1 MKPKSIEQQLESL
14 NIHPDEISDEH
25 TSKAVNL
32 LFQLIE
38 ELYKENEKL
47 KTENQKLRDE
57 INLLKGEQGKP
68 NIPSSKKK
76 QKGDISSENERKKQ
90 EPPKQKRSKA
100 KKHKIKIDR
109 TEICTVDQ
117 TDLPDDAEFKGYQDI
132 VVQGIIIKTDNVEYK
147 KEVYY
152 SASENKTY
160 IGKLPTWVEG
170 EFSPEIKSLVYTMKY
185 VSNMSEKKIHEFLEN
200 FGIHISPATIS
211 RILTKNN
218 ELFDQE
224 KADIV
229 LAGISST
236 RYQQIDDT
244 CGRVRGQNQF
254 VQILCN
260 PYYTAY
266 FTIPHKDRL
275 SILKILQGSE
285 IKNYNFNEDAFTLLE
300 NFRLTK
306 NMIAQIRDMVFGQI
320 LDNEQMEQLLE
331 KIFPDPGKGKNLR
344 KRIME
349 AGAIAA
355 YQQQTDYPV
364 IQILLSDDARQFK
377 LITKWQALCWIHDGR
392 NYKKL
397 HPIVPLHKEKLEKFL
412 DRYWNYYGK
421 LLEYKKNPS
430 SQMAKILSAEFDK
443 LFSTKTK
450 YRALDERIAKTKA
463 NKTQLLLV
471 LKYPELP
478 LHNNDAELGARVQV
492 RKRDVSLHT
501 MTKDGTK
508 ANDTFMTIVQTAK
521 KLGVSSYE
529 YIHDRVS
536 KSFCMLSLSELIE
549 AKKITEINYDTG
561 CYL

>member
-1 MKPKSIEQQLESL
+1 MTPKSIEQKLESL
-14 NIHPDEISDEH
+14 NIDPDDISDEH
-25 TSKAVNL
+25 ISKAINIQ
-32 LFQLIE
+32 FQLIE
-38 ELYKENEKL
+38 ELYIENEKL
-47 KTENQKLRDE
+47 KAENQKLRDE

-68 NIPSSKKK
+68 DIPSSKKK
-76 QKGDISSENERKKQ
+76 QKGNISSENERKKQ
-90 EPPKQKRSKA
+90 EPPTKKRNKA
-100 KKHKIKIDR
+100 KKHKIEINR
-109 TEICTVDQ
+109 TEICRVDQ
-117 TDLPDDAEFKGYQDI
+117 TDLPDDAVFKGYRPV
-132 VVQGIIIKTDNVEYK
+132 VVQGILIKTDNVEYK
-147 KEVYY
+147 KEIYY
-152 SASENKTY
+152 SPSQNKTY
-160 IGKLPTWVEG
+160 VGKLPIGVEG
-170 EFSPEIKSLVYTMKY
+170 EFSPEIKSLVYTMKH
-185 VSNMSEKKIHEFLEN
+185 VSNMSESKILEFLEN
-200 FGIHISPATIS
+200 IGIHISSATIS

-224 KADIV
+224 KDDIV

-244 CGRVRGQNQF
+244 CGRVNGQNHF

-260 PYYTAY
+260 PFYTAY

-285 IKNYNFNEDAFTLLE
+285 IKNYNFNEEAFTLLE
-300 NFRLTK
+300 NFKLNK

-331 KIFPDPGKGKNLR
+331 KILPDPGKGKNLR

-364 IQILLSDDARQFK
+364 IPILLSDDARQFK
-377 LITKWQALCWIHDGR
+377 LITKWQALCWVHDGR
-392 NYKKL
+392 NYKSL

-430 SQMAKILSAEFDK
+430 SQMAEILSAEFDK
-443 LFSTKTK
+443 LFSSKTK
-450 YRALDERIAKTKA
+450 YQALDERIAKTKA
-463 NKTQLLLV
+463 NKAQLLLV
-471 LKYPELP
+471 LEYPELP
-478 LHNNDAELGARVQV
+478 LHNNDAELGARAQV
-492 RKRDVSLHT
+492 RKRDISLHT

-521 KLGVSSYE
+521 KLGVSSYK

-536 KSFCMLSLSELIE
+536 KSFCMPSLSALIE
-549 AKKITEINYDTG
+549 EKKIEEINIDAG
-561 CYL
+561 

>member
-14 NIHPDEISDEH
+14 KIHPDEIPDEDISD
-25 TSKAVNL
+25 AINL

-38 ELYKENEKL
+38 ELHIDNEML

-57 INLLKGEQGKP
+57 NNLLKGEQGKP

-100 KKHKIKIDR
+100 KKHKIQIDR

-117 TDLPDDAEFKGYQDI
+117 TDLPDDLEFKGYQNV
-132 VVQGIIIKTDNVEYK
+132 VVQGIIIKTDNVEYQ
-147 KEVYY
+147 KEVFY
-152 SASENKTY
+152 SPSLNKTY
-160 IGKLPTWVEG
+160 IGKLPVGVEG
-170 EFSPEIKSLVYTMKY
+170 EFNPEIKSLVYTTKH
-185 VSNMSEKKIHEFLEN
+185 VSNMSESKIYEFLEN
-200 FGIHISPATIS
+200 FGIHISPSTIS

-224 KADIV
+224 KDDIV

-236 RYQQIDDT
+236 IYQQIDDT
-244 CGRVRGQNQF
+244 SGRVKGQNHF

-260 PYYTAY
+260 PFYTAY

-275 SILKILQGSE
+275 SILKILLGGK

-300 NFRLTK
+300 YFRLTK
-306 NMIAQIRDMVFGQI
+306 KMIDKIRDMVFGQI
-320 LDNEQMEQLLE
+320 LDNEQMEQLLQ
-331 KIFPDPGKGKNLR
+331 KIFPDPDKGKNLR

-364 IQILLSDDARQFK
+364 IQILLSDDAPQFK
-377 LITKWQALCWIHDGR
+377 LLTKEQVLCWIHDGR
-392 NYKKL
+392 HYKML
-397 HPIVPLHKEKLEKFL
+397 HPIVPLYKEKRETFL

-430 SQMAKILSAEFDK
+430 SQMAEILSAEFDK

-450 YRALDERIAKTKA
+450 YQALDERIAKTKA
-463 NKTQLLLV
+463 KKAQLLLV

-478 LHNNDAELGARVQV
+478 LHNNDAELGARAQV

-521 KLGVSSYE
+521 KLGVNPYK

-536 KSFCMLSLSELIE
+536 KNFCMPSLSKLIE
-549 AKKITEINYDTG
+549 AKKIAG
-561 CYL
+561 VPS

>member
-1 MKPKSIEQQLESL
+1 MKPKSIEQQLESVK
-14 NIHPDEISDEH
+14 IHPDEIPDEDI
-25 TSKAVNL
+25 SEAFNL
-32 LFQLIE
+32 LFQLVE
-38 ELYKENEKL
+38 ETYIENEKL

-100 KKHKIKIDR
+100 KKYKIKIDR

-185 VSNMSEKKIHEFLEN
+185 VSNMSEKKIHEFLKN

-285 IKNYNFNEDAFTLLE
+285 IKNYNFNEEAFTLLE
-300 NFRLTK
+300 YFRLTK

-355 YQQQTDYPV
+355 YQQQTNYPV

-377 LITKWQALCWIHDGR
+377 LITKWQALCWVHDGR

-421 LLEYKKNPS
+421 LLEYKENPS
-430 SQMAKILSAEFDK
+430 SQMAEILSAEFDK

-463 NKTQLLLV
+463 KKAQLLLV

-478 LHNNDAELGARVQV
+478 LHNNDAELGARAQV

-536 KSFCMLSLSELIE
+536 KSFCMPSLSELIE
-549 AKKITEINYDTG
+549 AKKIVEINIDAG
-561 CYL
+561 

>member
-1 MKPKSIEQQLESL
+1 MKPKSIEQQLESV
-14 NIHPDEISDEH
+14 NINPDEILDEDI
-25 TSKAVNL
+25 SNAINL
-32 LFQLIE
+32 LFQLVE
-38 ELYKENEKL
+38 ESHVEIEKL

-68 NIPSSKKK
+68 DIPSSKKK
-76 QKGDISSENERKKQ
+76 PKGDISSENERKKQ
-90 EPPKQKRSKA
+90 EPPKPKKSKT
-100 KKHKIKIDR
+100 KKDKIKIDR
-109 TEICTVDQ
+109 TEICRVNKA
-117 TDLPDDAEFKGYQDI
+117 DLPDDAEFKGYQDL

-152 SASENKTY
+152 SDSEKKTY
-160 IGKLPTWVEG
+160 IGKLPIWVEG
-170 EFSPEIKSLVYTMKY
+170 EFSPEIKSLVYTMKH
-185 VSNMSEKKIHEFLEN
+185 VSNMSEKNIHKFLEN
-200 FGIHISPATIS
+200 IGIYISPATIS

-224 KADIV
+224 KDNIV

-236 RYQQIDDT
+236 IYQQIDDT
-244 CGRVRGQNQF
+244 SGRVKGQNQF

-275 SILKILQGSE
+275 SILEILQGGK
-285 IKNYNFNEDAFTLLE
+285 IKNYNFNEEAFALLE
-300 NFRLTK
+300 IFRLSK
-306 NMIAQIRDMVFGQI
+306 NMIAKVRDMVFGQV

-331 KIFPDPGKGKNLR
+331 KIFPDPSKGKNLR

-355 YQQQTDYPV
+355 YHQQTDYPI

-377 LITKWQALCWIHDGR
+377 LLTWAHALCWVHDGR
-392 NYKKL
+392 NYKRL
-397 HPIVPLHKEKLEKFL
+397 NPIVPLHKEKLEKFL

-430 SQMAKILSAEFDK
+430 TQMAEILSAEFDK

-450 YRALDERIAKTKA
+450 YRALDERIAITKA
-463 NKTQLLLV
+463 KKAQLLLV

-478 LHNNDAELGARVQV
+478 LHNNDAELGARAQV

-536 KSFCMLSLSELIE
+536 KSFCMPSLSELIE
-549 AKKITEINYDTG
+549 AKKNTEINYDAG
-561 CYL
+561 

>member
-14 NIHPDEISDEH
+14 KIHPDEIPDEDISNVI
-25 TSKAVNL
+25 TL
-32 LFQLIE
+32 LFQLVEESYIE
-38 ELYKENEKL
+38 NQKL

-68 NIPSSKKK
+68 DIPSSKKK

-90 EPPKQKRSKA
+90 EPPKPKKSKT
-100 KKHKIKIDR
+100 KKDKIKIDR
-109 TEICTVDQ
+109 TEICRVNQ
-117 TDLPDDAEFKGYQDI
+117 ADLPDDAEFKGYQDL

-152 SASENKTY
+152 SASESKTY
-160 IGKLPTWVEG
+160 IGKLPIWVEG
-170 EFSPEIKSLVYTMKY
+170 EFSPEIKSLVYTMKH

-200 FGIHISPATIS
+200 FGIYISPATIS

-224 KADIV
+224 KADVV

-260 PYYTAY
+260 PFYTAY

-275 SILKILQGSE
+275 SILKLLQGGK
-285 IKNYNFNEDAFTLLE
+285 IKNYNFNEEAFTLLE
-300 NFRLTK
+300 YFRLTK

-331 KIFPDPGKGKNLR
+331 KIFPDPDKGKNLR

-349 AGAIAA
+349 AGAIIA

-377 LITKWQALCWIHDGR
+377 LITKWQALCWVHDGR

-430 SQMAKILSAEFDK
+430 TQMAKILSAEYDK

-450 YRALDERIAKTKA
+450 YRALDERIAITKA
-463 NKTQLLLV
+463 KKAQLLLV

-478 LHNNDAELGARVQV
+478 LHNNDAELGARAQV

-521 KLGVSSYE
+521 KLGVSPYE

-536 KSFCMLSLSELIE
+536 KSFCMPSLSELIE
-549 AKKITEINYDTG
+549 AKKIAEINYDAG
-561 CYL
+561 

>member
-1 MKPKSIEQQLESL
+1 MKPKSIEQQLESV
-14 NIHPDEISDEH
+14 NVNPDEIPDENISD
-25 TSKAVNL
+25 TINL

-38 ELYKENEKL
+38 ELHINNEKL

-90 EPPKQKRSKA
+90 EPPKPKKSKS

-109 TEICTVDQ
+109 TEICTVDL
-117 TDLPDDAEFKGYQDI
+117 TDLPDDVEFKGYQTV
-132 VVQGIIIKTDNVEYK
+132 VVQGIIIKTDNVEYQ

-152 SASENKTY
+152 SSFLNKTY
-160 IGKLPTWVEG
+160 IGKLPIGVKG
-170 EFSPEIKSLVYTMKY
+170 EFNPEIKSLVYTTKH
-185 VSNMSEKKIHEFLEN
+185 VSNMSESKIHEFLEN
-200 FGIHISPATIS
+200 FGIFISPATIS

-224 KADIV
+224 KDDIV

-236 RYQQIDDT
+236 IYQQIDDT
-244 CGRVRGQNQF
+244 SGRVKGQNHF

-260 PYYTAY
+260 PFYTAY

-275 SILKILQGSE
+275 SILKIFRGGK
-285 IKNYNFNEDAFTLLE
+285 IKNYKFNEDAFTLLE
-300 NFRLTK
+300 KFRLTK
-306 NMIAQIRDMVFGQI
+306 NMIAKIRDMVFGQI

-331 KIFPDPGKGKNLR
+331 NIFPDPSKGKNLR

-355 YQQQTDYPV
+355 YQQQTDDPV
-364 IQILLSDDARQFK
+364 IQILLSDDAPQFK
-377 LITKWQALCWIHDGR
+377 LITKWQALCWVHDGR

-397 HPIVPLHKEKLEKFL
+397 LPIVPLHKEKLEKFL
-412 DRYWNYYGK
+412 DQYWNYYGK

-430 SQMAKILSAEFDK
+430 SQMAEKLSAEFDK
-443 LFSTKTK
+443 LFSTRTK
-450 YRALDERIAKTKA
+450 YQALDERIAKTKA
-463 NKTQLLLV
+463 KKAQLLLV

-478 LHNNDAELGARVQV
+478 LHNNDAELGARAQV

-536 KSFCMLSLSELIE
+536 KSFCMPSLSELIE
-549 AKKITEINYDTG
+549 AEGKKIVEINYDAG
-561 CYL
+561 

>member
-1 MKPKSIEQQLESL
+1 MKPKSIEQQLETL
-14 NIHPDEISDEH
+14 NIHPDEIPDEDI
-25 TSKAVNL
+25 SNDINL

-38 ELYKENEKL
+38 ELHMDNEKL
-47 KTENQKLRDE
+47 KSENQKLRDE
-57 INLLKGEQGKP
+57 NNLLKGEQGKP

-90 EPPKQKRSKA
+90 EPPKPKKSKS

-109 TEICTVDQ
+109 TEICTVDL
-117 TDLPDDAEFKGYQDI
+117 TDLPDDLEFKGYQNV

-152 SASENKTY
+152 SRSLHKTY
-160 IGKLPTWVEG
+160 IGKLPITVKG
-170 EFSPEIKSLVYTMKY
+170 EFNPEIKSLVYTLKH
-185 VSNMSEKKIHEFLEN
+185 VSNMSESKIHEFLEN
-200 FGIHISPATIS
+200 FGIFISPATIS

-224 KADIV
+224 KDDIV

-236 RYQQIDDT
+236 IYQQIDDT
-244 CGRVRGQNQF
+244 SGRVNGQNHF

-260 PYYTAY
+260 PFYTAY
-266 FTIPHKDRL
+266 FTMPHKDRL
-275 SILKILQGSE
+275 SILKIFLGGN

-300 NFRLTK
+300 KFRLTK
-306 NMIAQIRDMVFGQI
+306 NMIAKIRDMVFGQI

-331 KIFPDPGKGKNLR
+331 KIFPDPSKGKNIR

-364 IQILLSDDARQFK
+364 IQILLSDDAPQFK
-377 LITKWQALCWIHDGR
+377 LITKWQALCWVHDGR

-397 HPIVPLHKEKLEKFL
+397 LPIVPLHKEKLEKFL

-430 SQMAKILSAEFDK
+430 SQIAEILSAEFDK
-443 LFSTKTK
+443 LFSTRTK
-450 YRALDERIAKTKA
+450 YQALDERIAKTKA
-463 NKTQLLLV
+463 KKAQLLLV

-478 LHNNDAELGARVQV
+478 LHNNDAELGARAQV

-521 KLGVSSYE
+521 KLGVRSYE

-536 KSFCMLSLSELIE
+536 KSFCMPSLSELIE
-549 AKKITEINYDTG
+549 AEAKKVAEINYDAG
-561 CYL
+561 

>member
-1 MKPKSIEQQLESL
+1 MNPKSIEQQLESL
-14 NIHPDEISDEH
+14 KIHPDKILDEDISNAI
-25 TSKAVNL
+25 TL
-32 LFQLIE
+32 LFQLVE
-38 ELYKENEKL
+38 ESYIENEKL
-47 KTENQKLRDE
+47 KTEIQKLRDE

-68 NIPSSKKK
+68 DIPSSKKK

-185 VSNMSEKKIHEFLEN
+185 VSNMSEKKIHEFLKN

-285 IKNYNFNEDAFTLLE
+285 IKNYNFNEEAFTLLE
-300 NFRLTK
+300 KFRLTK

-355 YQQQTDYPV
+355 YQQQTDYPI

-377 LITKWQALCWIHDGR
+377 LITKWQALCWVHDGR

-478 LHNNDAELGARVQV
+478 LHNNDAELGARAQV

-536 KSFCMLSLSELIE
+536 KSFCMPSLSELIE
-549 AKKITEINYDTG
+549 AKKIVEINIDAG
-561 CYL
+561 

>member
-1 MKPKSIEQQLESL
+1 MTQKSIEQKLKSL
-14 NIHPDEISDEH
+14 NIYPDDISDEH
-25 TSKAVNL
+25 ISKAINL

-38 ELYKENEKL
+38 ELYIENEKL
-47 KTENQKLRDE
+47 KAENQKLRDE
-57 INLLKGEQGKP
+57 NNLLKGEQGKP
-68 NIPSSKKK
+68 DIPSSKKK
-76 QKGDISSENERKKQ
+76 QKGDISSENERNKQ

-100 KKHKIKIDR
+100 KKHKIEIDR
-109 TEICTVDQ
+109 TEICTVNQ
-117 TDLPDDAEFKGYQDI
+117 TDLPADAKFKGYKSV
-132 VVQGIIIKTDNVEYK
+132 VVQGISIKTDNVEYK

-152 SASENKTY
+152 SPSQNKTY
-160 IGKLPTWVEG
+160 IGKLPIGVEG
-170 EFSPEIKSLVYTMKY
+170 EFSPEIKSLVYTMKH
-185 VSNMSEKKIHEFLEN
+185 VSNMSESKIHEFLEN

-224 KADIV
+224 KDDIV

-244 CGRVRGQNQF
+244 CGRVNGQNHF

-260 PYYTAY
+260 PFYTAY

-275 SILKILQGSE
+275 SILKIFQGGE
-285 IKNYNFNEDAFTLLE
+285 IENYNFNEEAFTLLE

-320 LDNEQMEQLLE
+320 LDNKQMEQLLE
-331 KIFPDPGKGKNLR
+331 KLLPDSGKGKNLR

-377 LITKWQALCWIHDGR
+377 LITKWQALCWVHDGR
-392 NYKKL
+392 NYKSL

-430 SQMAKILSAEFDK
+430 SQMAEILSAEFDK
-443 LFSTKTK
+443 LFSTRTK

-478 LHNNDAELGARVQV
+478 LHNNDAELGARAQV

-536 KSFCMLSLSELIE
+536 KSFCMPSLSELIE
-549 AKKITEINYDTG
+549 AKKIAKINFDAG
-561 CYL
+561 

>member
-1 MKPKSIEQQLESL
+1 MKQKSIEQQLESIK
-14 NIHPDEISDEH
+14 IHPDEIPDEDVSD
-25 TSKAVNL
+25 AINL
-32 LFQLIE
+32 LFQLVE
-38 ELYKENEKL
+38 ESYIENEKL
-47 KTENQKLRDE
+47 KIENQKLRDE

-68 NIPSSKKK
+68 DISPSKKK
-76 QKGDISSENERKKQ
+76 QKRDVSSETERKKQ
-90 EPPKQKRSKA
+90 EPSRQKRSKA

-109 TEICTVDQ
+109 TEICTVDL
-117 TDLPDDAEFKGYQDI
+117 TDLPDDIEFKGYQNL

-152 SASENKTY
+152 SPSQNKTY
-160 IGKLPTWVEG
+160 IGELPIWVEG
-170 EFSPEIKSLVYTMKY
+170 EFNPEIKSLVYTMKD
-185 VSNMSEKKIHEFLEN
+185 VSNMSEPTIHEFLRN
-200 FGIHISPATIS
+200 FGIHILPATIS

-218 ELFDQE
+218 EIFDQE
-224 KADIV
+224 KDDIV

-244 CGRVRGQNQF
+244 CGRVRGQNHF

-260 PYYTAY
+260 PFYTAY
-266 FTIPHKDRL
+266 FTIPHKDCL

-285 IKNYNFNEDAFTLLE
+285 IKNYNFNEEAFTLLE
-300 NFRLTK
+300 YFRLSK

-320 LDNEQMEQLLE
+320 LDNKQMEQLLE
-331 KIFPDPGKGKNLR
+331 KIFPDPDKGKNLR

-349 AGAIAA
+349 AGAIVA

-364 IQILLSDDARQFK
+364 IQILLSDDAPQFK
-377 LITKWQALCWIHDGR
+377 LITKWQALCWVHDGR

-430 SQMAKILSAEFDK
+430 SQMAKILSAEYDK

-463 NKTQLLLV
+463 KKAQLLLV

-478 LHNNDAELGARVQV
+478 LHNNDAELGARAQV

-536 KSFCMLSLSELIE
+536 KSYCMPSLSELIE
-549 AKKITEINYDTG
+549 AKKIAEINIDAG
-561 CYL
+561 

>member
-1 MKPKSIEQQLESL
+1 MNPKSIEPQLESL
-14 NIHPDEISDEH
+14 KIHPDKIPDKDISNAI
-25 TSKAVNL
+25 TL
-32 LFQLIE
+32 LFQLVE
-38 ELYKENEKL
+38 ESYIENEKL

-68 NIPSSKKK
+68 DFPSSKKK

-109 TEICTVDQ
+109 TEICRVNQ

-170 EFSPEIKSLVYTMKY
+170 EFSPEIKSLVYTTKH
-185 VSNMSEKKIHEFLEN
+185 VSNMSESKIHEFLEN
-200 FGIHISPATIS
+200 FGIYISPATIS

-285 IKNYNFNEDAFTLLE
+285 IKNYNFNEEAFTLLE
-300 NFRLTK
+300 YFRLTK

-320 LDNEQMEQLLE
+320 LDNEQIEQLLD
-331 KIFPDPGKGKNLR
+331 KIFPNPGKGKNLR

-377 LITKWQALCWIHDGR
+377 LITKWQALCWVHDGR

-421 LLEYKKNPS
+421 LLEYKINPS
-430 SQMAKILSAEFDK
+430 SQMAEILSAEFDR
-443 LFSTKTK
+443 LFATKTK
-450 YRALDERIAKTKA
+450 YRSLDERIAITKA
-463 NKTQLLLV
+463 KKAQLLLV

-478 LHNNDAELGARVQV
+478 LHNNDAELGARAQV

-536 KSFCMLSLSELIE
+536 KSFCMPSLSELIE
-549 AKKITEINYDTG
+549 AKKIAEINIDTG
-561 CYL
+561 

>member
-1 MKPKSIEQQLESL
+1 MKPKSIEQQLESVK
-14 NIHPDEISDEH
+14 IHPDEIPDEDI
-25 TSKAVNL
+25 SEAFNL
-32 LFQLIE
+32 LFQLVE
-38 ELYKENEKL
+38 ETYIENEKL
-47 KTENQKLRDE
+47 KSENQKLRDE

-76 QKGDISSENERKKQ
+76 QKGDISSENERQKQ

-285 IKNYNFNEDAFTLLE
+285 IKNYNFNEEAFTLLE
-300 NFRLTK
+300 YFRLTK

-355 YQQQTDYPV
+355 YQQQTNYPV

-377 LITKWQALCWIHDGR
+377 LITKWQALCWVHDGR

-536 KSFCMLSLSELIE
+536 KSFCMPSFSELIE
-549 AKKITEINYDTG
+549 AKKIVEINIDAG
-561 CYL
+561 

>member
-14 NIHPDEISDEH
+14 NIHPDEIPDEDISD
-25 TSKAVNL
+25 AINL

-38 ELYKENEKL
+38 ELHLDNEKL

-68 NIPSSKKK
+68 DIPSSKKK
-76 QKGDISSENERKKQ
+76 QDGDISSEKERKKQ
-90 EPPKQKRSKA
+90 EPPKQKKSKS

-109 TEICTVDQ
+109 TEICTVDL
-117 TDLPDDAEFKGYQDI
+117 TGLPDDLEFKGYQNV
-132 VVQGIIIKTDNVEYK
+132 VVQGIIIKTDNVEYQ

-152 SASENKTY
+152 SRSQKKTY
-160 IGKLPTWVEG
+160 IGKLPIEVKG
-170 EFSPEIKSLVYTMKY
+170 EFNAEIKSLVYTTKH
-185 VSNMSEKKIHEFLEN
+185 VSNMSESKIHEFLEN

-236 RYQQIDDT
+236 GYQQIDDT
-244 CGRVRGQNQF
+244 SGRVKGQNHF

-260 PYYTAY
+260 PFYTAY
-266 FTIPHKDRL
+266 FTMPHKDRL
-275 SILKILQGSE
+275 SILKIFLGGK

-300 NFRLTK
+300 KFRLTK
-306 NMIAQIRDMVFGQI
+306 NMIAKIRDMVSGQI

-364 IQILLSDDARQFK
+364 IQILLSDDAPQFK
-377 LITKWQALCWIHDGR
+377 LITKWQALCWVHDGR

-397 HPIVPLHKEKLEKFL
+397 QPIVPLHKEKLEKFL

-421 LLEYKKNPS
+421 LLEYKINPT
-430 SQMAKILSAEFDK
+430 SQMAELLSAEFDK
-443 LFSTKTK
+443 LFSTRTK
-450 YRALDERIAKTKA
+450 YQALDERIAKTKA
-463 NKTQLLLV
+463 KKAQLLLV

-478 LHNNDAELGARVQV
+478 LHNNDAELGARAQV
-492 RKRDVSLHT
+492 RNRDVSLHT

-536 KSFCMLSLSELIE
+536 KSFCMPSLSELIE
-549 AKKITEINYDTG
+549 AEANKIVEINYDAG
-561 CYL
+561 

>member
-25 TSKAVNL
+25 ISNAITL

-38 ELYKENEKL
+38 ELYIENENL
-47 KTENQKLRDE
+47 KTENQKQRDE

-68 NIPSSKKK
+68 DVPSSKKK
-76 QKGDISSENERKKQ
+76 QKGDISSENERQKQ

-100 KKHKIKIDR
+100 KKHKIQIDR
-109 TEICTVDQ
+109 TEICTVNQ
-117 TDLPDDAEFKGYQDI
+117 TGLPDDLEFKGYQRV
-132 VVQGIIIKTDNVEYK
+132 VVQGILIKTDNVEYQ

-152 SASENKTY
+152 SPSQNKTY
-160 IGKLPTWVEG
+160 IGKLPIGVES

-185 VSNMSEKKIHEFLEN
+185 VSNMSESKIHEFLEN

-260 PYYTAY
+260 PFYTAY
-266 FTIPHKDRL
+266 FTTKHKDRL

-285 IKNYNFNEDAFTLLE
+285 IKNYNFNEEAFTLLE
-300 NFRLTK
+300 YFRLTK

-320 LDNEQMEQLLE
+320 LDNKQMEQLLE
-331 KIFPDPGKGKNLR
+331 NIFPDPGKGKNLR

-377 LITKWQALCWIHDGR
+377 LITKWQALCWVHDGR
-392 NYKKL
+392 NYKRL

-430 SQMAKILSAEFDK
+430 SQMAEILSAEFDK

-450 YRALDERIAKTKA
+450 YRALDERIAITKA
-463 NKTQLLLV
+463 KKAQLLLV

-478 LHNNDAELGARVQV
+478 LHNNDAELGARAQV

-536 KSFCMLSLSELIE
+536 KSFCMPSLSELIE
-549 AKKITEINYDTG
+549 AKKIAEINYDAG
-561 CYL
+561 

>member
-1 MKPKSIEQQLESL
+1 MNPKSIKQQLESL
-14 NIHPDEISDEH
+14 KIHPDKIPDEDISNAI
-25 TSKAVNL
+25 TF
-32 LFQLIE
+32 LFQLVE
-38 ELYKENEKL
+38 ESYIENEKL

-109 TEICTVDQ
+109 TEICRVNQ

-170 EFSPEIKSLVYTMKY
+170 EFSPEIKSLVYTTKH
-185 VSNMSEKKIHEFLEN
+185 VSNMSESKIHEFLEN
-200 FGIHISPATIS
+200 FGIYISPATIS

-285 IKNYNFNEDAFTLLE
+285 IKNYNFNEEAFTLLE
-300 NFRLTK
+300 YFRLTK

-320 LDNEQMEQLLE
+320 LDNEQMEQLLD
-331 KIFPDPGKGKNLR
+331 KIFPNPGKGKNSR

-377 LITKWQALCWIHDGR
+377 LITKWQALCWVHDGR
-392 NYKKL
+392 NYKRL

-430 SQMAKILSAEFDK
+430 TQMAEILSAEFDK

-450 YRALDERIAKTKA
+450 YRALDERIAITKA
-463 NKTQLLLV
+463 KKAQLLLV
-471 LKYPELP
+471 FKYPELP
-478 LHNNDAELGARVQV
+478 LHNNDAELGARAQV

-536 KSFCMLSLSELIE
+536 KSFCMPSLSELIE
-549 AKKITEINYDTG
+549 AKKIAEINIDTG
-561 CYL
+561 

>member
-1 MKPKSIEQQLESL
+1 MKPKSIEQQLKSVK
-14 NIHPDEISDEH
+14 IHPDEIPDEDI
-25 TSKAVNL
+25 SEAFNL
-32 LFQLIE
+32 LFQLVE
-38 ELYKENEKL
+38 ETYIENEKL
-47 KTENQKLRDE
+47 KSENQKLRDE

-285 IKNYNFNEDAFTLLE
+285 IKNYNFNEEAFTLLE
-300 NFRLTK
+300 YFRLTK

-355 YQQQTDYPV
+355 YQQQTNYPV

-377 LITKWQALCWIHDGR
+377 LITKWQALCWVHDGR

-536 KSFCMLSLSELIE
+536 KSFCMPSLSELIE
-549 AKKITEINYDTG
+549 AKKIVEINIDAG
-561 CYL
+561 

>member
-1 MKPKSIEQQLESL
+1 
-14 NIHPDEISDEH
+14 
-25 TSKAVNL
+25 
-32 LFQLIE
+32 
-38 ELYKENEKL
+38 
-47 KTENQKLRDE
+47 
-57 INLLKGEQGKP
+57 
-68 NIPSSKKK
+68 IPSSKKK

-185 VSNMSEKKIHEFLEN
+185 VSNMSEKKIHEFLKN

-285 IKNYNFNEDAFTLLE
+285 IKNYNFNEEAFTLLE
-300 NFRLTK
+300 KFRLTK

-355 YQQQTDYPV
+355 YQQQTDYPI

-377 LITKWQALCWIHDGR
+377 LITKWQALCWVHDGR

-478 LHNNDAELGARVQV
+478 LHNNDAELGARAQV
-492 RKRDVSLHT
+492 RKR
-501 MTKDGTK
+501 
-508 ANDTFMTIVQTAK
+508 
-521 KLGVSSYE
+521 
-529 YIHDRVS
+529 
-536 KSFCMLSLSELIE
+536 
-549 AKKITEINYDTG
+549 
-561 CYL
+561 

>member
-1 MKPKSIEQQLESL
+1 MKPKSIKQQLESVK
-14 NIHPDEISDEH
+14 IHPDKIPDEDISE
-25 TSKAVNL
+25 AFNL
-32 LFQLIE
+32 LFQLVE
-38 ELYKENEKL
+38 ETYIENEKL

-76 QKGDISSENERKKQ
+76 QKVDISSENERKKQ

-100 KKHKIKIDR
+100 KKHKIEIDR

-117 TDLPDDAEFKGYQDI
+117 TDLPDDVEFKGYQRV
-132 VVQGIIIKTDNVEYK
+132 VVQGILIKTDNVEYQ

-152 SASENKTY
+152 SPSQNKTY
-160 IGKLPTWVEG
+160 IGKLPIGVEG
-170 EFSPEIKSLVYTMKY
+170 EFSPEIKSLVYTMKH
-185 VSNMSEKKIHEFLEN
+185 VSNMSESNIHEFLEN

-244 CGRVRGQNQF
+244 CGRVNGQNHF

-260 PYYTAY
+260 PFYTAY

-285 IKNYNFNEDAFTLLE
+285 IKNYNFNEEAFTLLE

-306 NMIAQIRDMVFGQI
+306 NMIDQIRDMVFGQI

-331 KIFPDPGKGKNLR
+331 KILPDPGKGKNLR

-355 YQQQTDYPV
+355 YQQQTDYPI

-377 LITKWQALCWIHDGR
+377 LITKWQALCWVHDGR
-392 NYKKL
+392 NYKRL
-397 HPIVPLHKEKLEKFL
+397 HPIVPFHKEKLEKFL

-463 NKTQLLLV
+463 NKAQLLLV

-478 LHNNDAELGARVQV
+478 LHNNDAELGARAQV

-536 KSFCMLSLSELIE
+536 KSFCMPSLSELIE
-549 AKKITEINYDTG
+549 AKKIAEINIDAG
-561 CYL
+561 